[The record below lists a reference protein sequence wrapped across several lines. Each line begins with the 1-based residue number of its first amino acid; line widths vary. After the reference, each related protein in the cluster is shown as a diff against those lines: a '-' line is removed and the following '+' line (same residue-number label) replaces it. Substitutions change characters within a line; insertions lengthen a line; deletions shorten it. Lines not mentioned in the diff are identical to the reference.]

1 MKLSEALGFLLFI
14 SGYMLGRIDSI
25 LKIFAQ
31 KSNLDDCSKM
41 KLSNKIF
48 SAKKTSSED
57 LSNQTDV
64 KEVAKEVSKLSNPK
78 RKNQKS

>member
-1 MKLSEALGFLLFI
+1 MKISEALGFLLFI

-31 KSNLDDCSKM
+31 KSKLDDCSKM

-48 SAKKTSSED
+48 SANKTSSED

-64 KEVAKEVSKLSNPK
+64 KEVVKEVSKLSKPK